1 MDSEKVIKRDNE
13 YVLHTYAR
21 NPIVLE
27 KGHGLYAEGPE
38 GQKYLD
44 FTSGIGVNS
53 LGYCDMTWAEAVSG
67 QAHKL
72 QHTSNLYYTAPCG
85 KLAKKLCKRTGMSKV
100 FFGNSGAEANEG
112 AIKAAR
118 KYSFDKYGA
127 DRYNVITL
135 VNSFHGRTIAT
146 LTATGQGVFHN
157 YFGPFNEGFQ
167 YVKAGDIDALTEM
180 VDRHTCAV
188 MLELVQGEGGVV
200 ALEPEYV
207 QAVRALCDE
216 KDLVLIVDEVQ
227 TGVGRTG
234 TFLCCEHY
242 NLQPDVVTLA
252 KGLGGGLPIGAVLM
266 NEKVAA
272 GMGPSSHGSTFG
284 GNPVVCA
291 GANVVVDRMDASF
304 LANVNERAVQ
314 LRTGLEKLPRV
325 RSLSGIGLMVGIEF
339 LEGIKAADVL
349 AACREKGLLVLRKDP
364 PPPAA
369 AADSDRPRCG
379 EGAGYSGQRPR
390 GDGPQQNGGAGMKHL
405 LKMSDLTPDEV
416 AHILDVADELK
427 AQQKAGG
434 TEPLLKGKS
443 VALMFSKNSTRTRTS
458 FEVGVYQL
466 GGLGNYMNAA
476 TELQSGRGEPL
487 KDTARVLGRYYDC
500 VVWRTYR
507 QSDLEEFAEFAGVP
521 VINGLTD
528 YAHPCQVLADLMTI
542 RERRGAL
549 AGQKLCFVGDGS
561 NMANSLIV
569 GGLLSGMKVDC
580 VCPHG
585 YRPAADVLMFAHK
598 YGSAFR
604 LLEDP
609 AEGVKDAD
617 VVVTA
622 VWNTAAPGT
631 SESESRL
638 RDFAGFQ
645 LTSGLLKA
653 AKPDCMVLH
662 CLPAHR
668 GEEIS
673 TAVFEAHADEIFT
686 EAENRLHVQK
696 AVLAVL
702 LAGK

>member
-1 MDSEKVIKRDNE
+1 
-13 YVLHTYAR
+13 
-21 NPIVLE
+21 
-27 KGHGLYAEGPE
+27 
-38 GQKYLD
+38 
-44 FTSGIGVNS
+44 
-53 LGYCDMTWAEAVSG
+53 
-67 QAHKL
+67 
-72 QHTSNLYYTAPCG
+72 
-85 KLAKKLCKRTGMSKV
+85 
-100 FFGNSGAEANEG
+100 
-112 AIKAAR
+112 
-118 KYSFDKYGA
+118 
-127 DRYNVITL
+127 
-135 VNSFHGRTIAT
+135 
-146 LTATGQGVFHN
+146 
-157 YFGPFNEGFQ
+157 
-167 YVKAGDIDALTEM
+167 
-180 VDRHTCAV
+180 
-188 MLELVQGEGGVV
+188 
-200 ALEPEYV
+200 
-207 QAVRALCDE
+207 
-216 KDLVLIVDEVQ
+216 
-227 TGVGRTG
+227 
-234 TFLCCEHY
+234 
-242 NLQPDVVTLA
+242 
-252 KGLGGGLPIGAVLM
+252 
-266 NEKVAA
+266 
-272 GMGPSSHGSTFG
+272 
-284 GNPVVCA
+284 
-291 GANVVVDRMDASF
+291 
-304 LANVNERAVQ
+304 
-314 LRTGLEKLPRV
+314 
-325 RSLSGIGLMVGIEF
+325 
-339 LEGIKAADVL
+339 
-349 AACREKGLLVLRKDP
+349 
-364 PPPAA
+364 
-369 AADSDRPRCG
+369 
-379 EGAGYSGQRPR
+379 
-390 GDGPQQNGGAGMKHL
+390 MKQL

-458 FEVGVYQL
+458 FEVGVYQ
-466 GGLGNYMNAA
+466 
-476 TELQSGRGEPL
+476 
-487 KDTARVLGRYYDC
+487 
-500 VVWRTYR
+500 
-507 QSDLEEFAEFAGVP
+507 
-521 VINGLTD
+521 
-528 YAHPCQVLADLMTI
+528 
-542 RERRGAL
+542 L

-645 LTSGLLKA
+645 LTGGLLKA

>member
-1 MDSEKVIKRDNE
+1 
-13 YVLHTYAR
+13 
-21 NPIVLE
+21 
-27 KGHGLYAEGPE
+27 
-38 GQKYLD
+38 
-44 FTSGIGVNS
+44 
-53 LGYCDMTWAEAVSG
+53 
-67 QAHKL
+67 
-72 QHTSNLYYTAPCG
+72 
-85 KLAKKLCKRTGMSKV
+85 
-100 FFGNSGAEANEG
+100 
-112 AIKAAR
+112 
-118 KYSFDKYGA
+118 
-127 DRYNVITL
+127 
-135 VNSFHGRTIAT
+135 
-146 LTATGQGVFHN
+146 
-157 YFGPFNEGFQ
+157 
-167 YVKAGDIDALTEM
+167 
-180 VDRHTCAV
+180 
-188 MLELVQGEGGVV
+188 
-200 ALEPEYV
+200 
-207 QAVRALCDE
+207 
-216 KDLVLIVDEVQ
+216 
-227 TGVGRTG
+227 
-234 TFLCCEHY
+234 
-242 NLQPDVVTLA
+242 
-252 KGLGGGLPIGAVLM
+252 
-266 NEKVAA
+266 
-272 GMGPSSHGSTFG
+272 
-284 GNPVVCA
+284 
-291 GANVVVDRMDASF
+291 
-304 LANVNERAVQ
+304 
-314 LRTGLEKLPRV
+314 
-325 RSLSGIGLMVGIEF
+325 
-339 LEGIKAADVL
+339 
-349 AACREKGLLVLRKDP
+349 
-364 PPPAA
+364 
-369 AADSDRPRCG
+369 
-379 EGAGYSGQRPR
+379 
-390 GDGPQQNGGAGMKHL
+390 MKHL

-645 LTSGLLKA
+645 LTSSLLKA

-702 LAGK
+702 LAVLCGIPARAVELEPAYVRTVFDQTNGLPTDEANAVLQTRDGYLWVGSYGGLLRFDGSEFHNFSTEGAIATPSIRCLFEDSAGRL